1 MSLFLSLSFS
11 FFCLRLCFSFRRC
24 PRICLCLCL
33 SLCPSPCCFQC
44 LCFSLSLTCYSRSS
58 LVSLCQSLSLSLS
71 LSCFLSHLLL
81 PILLGQPHRLL
92 RTIRALVEDLHLL
105 QDSRLSTFTFSTL
118 DWMVGQHWDRIV
130 CIGMFILVFPK

>member
-33 SLCPSPCCFQC
+33 SLCPRPCFFQC
-44 LCFSLSLTCYSRSS
+44 LCFCLSLTCSSRSS

-71 LSCFLSHLLL
+71 CFLSHLLL
-81 PILLGQPHRLL
+81 AILLGQPHRLL

-105 QDSRLSTFTFSTL
+105 QDRRLATFTFSTL

-130 CIGMFILVFPK
+130 CIGMFYLITPK